1 VALKEASKRRHA
13 KRRNFE
19 RTVGCE
25 PVPRG
30 WSQTMRRWLAAQT
43 AQEDVAEHWTAA
55 VLNQP
60 LGPARIPLEA
70 IKGVTVANLSQ
81 VLDHRIHRSLGRT
94 THVVRFLHGGEL
106 RYACDHRGRLMELA
120 TVGLRSTVSDDGTV
134 TFNPPQGDSP

>member
-1 VALKEASKRRHA
+1 VVLKEPSKRRHA

-19 RTVGCE
+19 RTAGCE

-60 LGPARIPLEA
+60 LGPATIAGGSWNWQRGA
-70 IKGVTVANLSQ
+70 AQ
-81 VLDHRIHRSLGRT
+81 HR
-94 THVVRFLHGGEL
+94 L
-106 RYACDHRGRLMELA
+106 R
-120 TVGLRSTVSDDGTV
+120 
-134 TFNPPQGDSP
+134 